1 MDSYESEDT
10 QTLLESPVHSDFIHH
25 TDYTLLGLEHFRL
38 LENFNG
44 DLRLTVIFLF
54 TIVARGSIFAERGF
68 MAKVNINLFK
78 VIIGFLSG
86 GLFPKLIGE
95 SIHYKTLCFL

>member
-1 MDSYESEDT
+1 
-10 QTLLESPVHSDFIHH
+10 
-25 TDYTLLGLEHFRL
+25 
-38 LENFNG
+38 
-44 DLRLTVIFLF
+44 
-54 TIVARGSIFAERGF
+54 

-95 SIHYKTLCFL
+95 PIHYKTLCFL